1 MAEEQEDGAE
11 DRARDE
17 KLRRADPEYEV
28 AELPQAAERQLEPDR
43 EEQQDDPQLAEERDV
58 LGRADRDML
67 QPRIV
72 RSEGAQP
79 RRSDEQADENE
90 ADYGREAER
99 SEEPKSELQSLMRI
113 SYARFC

>member
-1 MAEEQEDGAE
+1 MI
-11 DRARDE
+11 
-17 KLRRADPEYEV
+17 RRP
-28 AELPQAAERQLEPDR
+28 PRSTRTEPLCPYTTLFR
-43 EEQQDDPQLAEERDV
+43 SQLAEERDV

-90 ADYGREAER
+90 ADYGREAEAR
-99 SEEPKSELQSLMRI
+99 EGGDDNARRAEHHQRVADSGGFCFGYHKGRP
-113 SYARFC
+113 YAGRPRLAR

>member
-1 MAEEQEDGAE
+1 MRISDWSSDVCSSDLHQRRRRQRERDAETIGGGGRKIAEEQKDRAE

-17 KLRRADPEYEV
+17 KLGRADPEYEV

-72 RSEGAQP
+72 RSEGRP
-79 RRSDEQADENE
+79 
-90 ADYGREAER
+90 
-99 SEEPKSELQSLMRI
+99 EE
-113 SYARFC
+113 